1 MPSTACRTQAR
12 RQREGDLSV
21 CVGGGFREARSQ
33 EESVLKKIGVLLLF
47 VLPVVTVVASMA
59 APALAKAPCAS
70 AFRLSTNTAYIFA
83 YVDGSW
89 FEVVGEGDAGA
100 PVSCLFLG
108 SGVA

>member
-1 MPSTACRTQAR
+1 
-12 RQREGDLSV
+12 
-21 CVGGGFREARSQ
+21 
-33 EESVLKKIGVLLLF
+33 
-47 VLPVVTVVASMA
+47 MA
-59 APALAKAPCAS
+59 APALAKAPWAS